1 MEVRQIHALC
11 YSATGVT
18 EKVVRA
24 LAEGLEKELDLPQ
37 AVFHGFR
44 RPGERSVDYAFD
56 PEDLVV
62 VGSPTYAGRMPNKI
76 APDFKARLRGNGALA
91 AAVVTFGNRA
101 YDNSLAELCA
111 LLEGNGFRVLAAGA
125 FPGRHAFTDALG
137 EGRPDWDD
145 RRAMEKFAGEIAGKL
160 RELGGAAPPPL
171 AAPGDPEAPYY
182 IPKGL
187 DGEPAKFL
195 KAKPRT
201 DLSKCCDC
209 GVCARNCPMGAIDP
223 KNVAEVPGTC
233 IKCQACVRKCT
244 HHAKYFDDPAFLSH
258 VAMLEKNFREPKE
271 IETFL

>member
-1 MEVRQIHALC
+1 MEVKRIHGLC

-18 EKVVRA
+18 EKVIRT
-24 LAEGLEKELDLPQ
+24 LAEALEKELDLPQ

-44 RPGERSVDYAFD
+44 KPDERAADYAFG
-56 PEDLVV
+56 PGDLVV

-76 APDFKARLRGNGALA
+76 APDFQARLRGNGALA
-91 AAVVTFGNRA
+91 VAAVTFGNRA

-111 LLEGNGFRVLAAGA
+111 LLEGNGFHVLAAGA

-137 EGRPDWDD
+137 DGRPDWDD
-145 RRAMEKFAGEIAGKL
+145 KRAIQEFAGKIAGKL
-160 RELGGAAPPPL
+160 RELNELPPPVEV
-171 AAPGDPEAPYY
+171 PGDPEAPYY

-187 DGEPAKFL
+187 DGEPVKFL

-201 DLSKCCDC
+201 DLGKCCNC
-209 GVCARNCPMGAIDP
+209 GVCARTCPMGAIDRS
-223 KNVAEVPGTC
+223 NVAEVPGTC
-233 IKCQACVRKCT
+233 IKCQSCVRKCT

>member
-1 MEVRQIHALC
+1 MELRQITAVY

-18 EKVVRA
+18 DKAVRA
-24 LAEGLEKELDLPQ
+24 LAEALAAEMALPLSCRS
-37 AVFHGFR
+37 FT
-44 RPGERSVDYAFD
+44 RPGERAEVLSFG
-56 PEDLVV
+56 EGELVM
-62 VGSPTYAGRMPNKI
+62 VGCPTYAGRMPNKI
-76 APDFKARLRGNGALA
+76 APDFQAKLRGNGALA
-91 AAVVTFGNRA
+91 VPVVTFGNRA

-111 LLEGNGFRVLAAGA
+111 LLESGGFHTVAAGA

-145 RRAMEKFAGEIAGKL
+145 RRAIQRFAGQIAGKL
-160 RELGGAAPPPL
+160 RKLEVVPPPVEV
-171 AAPGDPEAPYY
+171 PGDPEAPYY

-187 DGEPAKFL
+187 DGEPVKFL

-201 DLSKCCDC
+201 DLGKCCNC
-209 GVCARNCPMGAIDP
+209 GVCARACPMGAIDLSD
-223 KNVAEVPGTC
+223 VAEVPGTC
-233 IKCQACVRKCT
+233 IKCQSCVRKCT